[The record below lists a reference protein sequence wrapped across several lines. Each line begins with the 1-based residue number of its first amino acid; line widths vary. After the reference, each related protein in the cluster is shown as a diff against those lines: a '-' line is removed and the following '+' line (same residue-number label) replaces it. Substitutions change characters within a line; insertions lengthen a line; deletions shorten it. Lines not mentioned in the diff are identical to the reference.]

1 MRRPPPLSIDA
12 NNLANYGETPTSASG
27 SAAAAAPT
35 SHPIPTSPALLSDTL
50 RTDGMSIG
58 FDYFRFEGRPVSFL
72 SPPQLELEGTIGRG
86 YSSVVRLARTVA
98 ENETTT
104 ARGTNDNGTTNT
116 GGGDNAEQ
124 KSSSSNSDMNSNDND
139 NDNDISPGSSSSPQP
154 LHVALKTSQIRN
166 RNKRKMMIKELR
178 VLCRL
183 ECDCLVQLIGA
194 FVDEGMIT
202 TVLEYM
208 DKGSLADLVRHHEDV
223 GGVPRPQLASIA
235 YQMLWGLA
243 FLHHENLLHRDIKP
257 ENVLLNSAGYVKL
270 SDFGISSDQGQKQ
283 MLIRSN
289 ASEEDDDNDDGLNTT
304 LIGTWRYMS
313 PERLQGRPYGTP
325 SDVWSLGLVLLECAL
340 GTFPFHEVTSPYER
354 IETIE
359 ESTMEELIP
368 ISTDEDVR
376 ELIASCLRKNAAER
390 VPAERLLKSPL
401 FANEEIAS
409 VDDATVIM
417 KAYYDELDFFVD
429 GKFGS

>member
-1 MRRPPPLSIDA
+1 M
-12 NNLANYGETPTSASG
+12 
-27 SAAAAAPT
+27 
-35 SHPIPTSPALLSDTL
+35 
-50 RTDGMSIG
+50 
-58 FDYFRFEGRPVSFL
+58 SFL

-340 GTFPFHEVTSPYER
+340 GTFPFHEVTSPYEL

-368 ISTDEDVR
+368 ISVDEDVR

-409 VDDATVIM
+409 VDDATAIM
-417 KAYYDELDFFVD
+417 KVYYAELDFFVD

>member
-1 MRRPPPLSIDA
+1 M
-12 NNLANYGETPTSASG
+12 
-27 SAAAAAPT
+27 
-35 SHPIPTSPALLSDTL
+35 
-50 RTDGMSIG
+50 
-58 FDYFRFEGRPVSFL
+58 SFL
-72 SPPQLELEGTIGRG
+72 SPPQLEMEGTIGRG

-98 ENETTT
+98 ENETNT
-104 ARGTNDNGTTNT
+104 ARGIGTNDNGTTNA
-116 GGGDNAEQ
+116 GGSDNAE
-124 KSSSSNSDMNSNDND
+124 KKPSNSNSDMNSNDND
-139 NDNDISPGSSSSPQP
+139 NDISPSSSSSPQP

-208 DKGSLADLVRHHEDV
+208 DKGSLADLARHHEDV

-270 SDFGISSDQGQKQ
+270 SDFGISSDQVQRQ

-289 ASEEDDDNDDGLNTT
+289 ASEEDDENDDGLNTT

-340 GTFPFHEVTSPYER
+340 GTFPFHEVTSPYEL

-368 ISTDEDVR
+368 ISVDEDVR
-376 ELIASCLRKNAAER
+376 ELITSCLRKNAAER
-390 VPAERLLKSPL
+390 VPVERLLKSPL

-409 VDDATVIM
+409 VDDAPVIM
-417 KAYYDELDFFVD
+417 KAYYDELDFFID

>member
-12 NNLANYGETPTSASG
+12 NNLANDGETPTSASG
-27 SAAAAAPT
+27 SAAAAP
-35 SHPIPTSPALLSDTL
+35 SHPIPMSPVLLSDTL

-72 SPPQLELEGTIGRG
+72 SPPQLEMEGTIGRG
-86 YSSVVRLARTVA
+86 YSSVVRLARTMA
-98 ENETTT
+98 ENEITT
-104 ARGTNDNGTTNT
+104 ARGTNDNGTTNA
-116 GGGDNAEQ
+116 GGSDNAE
-124 KSSSSNSDMNSNDND
+124 KKPSNSNSDMNSNDND
-139 NDNDISPGSSSSPQP
+139 NDISPSSSSSPQP

-208 DKGSLADLVRHHEDV
+208 DKGSLADLARHHEDV

-270 SDFGISSDQGQKQ
+270 SDFGISSDQVQRQ

-340 GTFPFHEVTSPYER
+340 GTFPFHEVTSPYEL

-368 ISTDEDVR
+368 ISVDEDVR

-390 VPAERLLKSPL
+390 VPVERLLKSPL

-409 VDDATVIM
+409 VDDAPVIM
-417 KAYYDELDFFVD
+417 KAYYDELDFFID

>member
-1 MRRPPPLSIDA
+1 M
-12 NNLANYGETPTSASG
+12 
-27 SAAAAAPT
+27 
-35 SHPIPTSPALLSDTL
+35 
-50 RTDGMSIG
+50 
-58 FDYFRFEGRPVSFL
+58 SFL
-72 SPPQLELEGTIGRG
+72 SPSQLELEGTIGRG

-98 ENETTT
+98 DNDATS
-104 ARGTNDNGTTNT
+104 AAHGTNDNGAQIE
-116 GGGDNAEQ
+116 GRSDNAEQ
-124 KSSSSNSDMNSNDND
+124 NPPDLDNHTDGNDNG
-139 NDNDISPGSSSSPQP
+139 ISPASSSSPQP
-154 LHVALKTSQIRN
+154 LHVALKTSQIRD

-208 DKGSLADLVRHHEDV
+208 DKGSLADLARQHEEV

-235 YQMLWGLA
+235 YQMMWGLA
-243 FLHHENLLHRDIKP
+243 FLHHENLLHRDVKP

-270 SDFGISSDQGQKQ
+270 SDFGISSDQGQRQ
-283 MLIRSN
+283 MLLRSN
-289 ASEEDDDNDDGLNTT
+289 ASEDDDDNDAGLNTT
-304 LIGTWRYMS
+304 LVGTWRYMS
-313 PERLQGRPYGTP
+313 PERLQGKPYGTP

-340 GTFPFHEVTSPYER
+340 GTFPFHEVTSPYEL

-368 ISTDEDVR
+368 ISLDEDVR
-376 ELIASCLRKNAAER
+376 ELIASCLRNNAAER
-390 VPAERLLKSPL
+390 IPAERLLKSPW
-401 FANEEIAS
+401 FAKEEIGS

-417 KAYYDELDFFVD
+417 KAYYDEMDFLVE
-429 GKFGS
+429 GKLGN